1 MSTRLVAHQ
10 FRYDLRSFMRD
21 KQARFTTLILPIIL
35 LLVLVSVGGG
45 NKTVVEGGRHIKVAV
60 FYVPGLIALG
70 VVSASFANLV
80 VDLVTQREAGVLKRR
95 RATPVPAW
103 TLIAGRV
110 LTAATAS
117 LATAGVLLFVGAQIY
132 DFTVPNSALP
142 AAFVTIAL
150 GSAAFSTLSYAVAPT
165 IRTAAAIQP
174 FVQLVLLPLYFIS
187 GVLIPQSKNP
197 DWVNDIATVFPLQ
210 HVAHGLHRAFDP
222 THSGLGISGV
232 DLLVL
237 AVWTALAF
245 AFAVRRFTWLPHGTS
260 G

>member
-1 MSTRLVAHQ
+1 MPTRLIAHQ
-10 FRYDLRSFMRD
+10 FRYDMRSFLRD
-21 KQARFTTLILPIIL
+21 KQARFTTLVLPIVL

-70 VVSASFANLV
+70 IVSASFANLV

-95 RATPVPAW
+95 RSTPVPAW
-103 TLIAGRV
+103 VLIAGRM
-110 LTAATAS
+110 LTAAAAS
-117 LATAGVLLFVGAQIY
+117 LATAAILLFVGAQAY

-142 AAFVTIAL
+142 ATALIIVL

-165 IRTAAAIQP
+165 IRTASAIQP
-174 FVQLVLLPLYFIS
+174 FVQLILLPLYFIS

-197 DWVNDIATVFPLQ
+197 DWVNDIATVFPLA
-210 HVAHGLHRAFDP
+210 HIAHGLHRAFDP
-222 THSGLGISGV
+222 AHTGLAV
-232 DLLVL
+232 TATDLLVL
-237 AVWTALAF
+237 GAWTAIAF
-245 AFAVRRFTWLPHGTS
+245 AFALRRFSWLPHGTS